1 MLFVL
6 YTSLPSLLDFDVIS
20 LLSRFTED
28 VLWTLRSDNR
38 NVYENVARK

>member
-6 YTSLPSLLDFDVIS
+6 YTSLPSQLDYNVIS
-20 LLSRFTED
+20 PLSRFTED

-38 NVYENVARK
+38 DVYENVAGK